1 MNSLQSLQ
9 EVQQVMDNIQ
19 KAAMLRAWASQVD
32 RRNGSLRDVIYI
44 RIWADRAAAGTLL
57 EPSTIPV
64 HWPRE
69 LEHRRE
75 ILDVVLSIQSAM
87 TPDGAAMLTPW
98 IDEINAAIVEADR
111 MVSASSS
118 PAQAKIPSV

>member
-1 MNSLQSLQ
+1 MNSLRSLQ

-19 KAAMLRAWASQVD
+19 KAAMLRAWASQLD

-44 RIWADRAAAGTLL
+44 RIWADCAAAGTLL
-57 EPSTIPV
+57 EPSTTPV
-64 HWPRE
+64 HWPSE
-69 LEHRRE
+69 LKRRRE

-98 IDEINAAIVEADR
+98 IDEINAAISEAER
-111 MVSASSS
+111 MVTEL
-118 PAQAKIPSV
+118 PMKG